1 MEDVAMRTYDFT
13 PFSRSTIGFERL
25 FDRLNNMQWAD
36 NNDSYPPYDI
46 VRTGEDSFRISL
58 ALAGFS
64 NDDLSVTSQQ
74 NLLTVTGR
82 KPEQP
87 GQDYLY
93 QGISARPFE
102 RRFELADYIEVESAA
117 FVNGLLQIDLVRRVP
132 DAVKPRRIDINSVA
146 TLPRR
151 KQTTDHKVA

>member
-1 MEDVAMRTYDFT
+1 MRTFDFT

-46 VRTGEDSFRISL
+46 VRTGEDAFRISL

-64 NDDLSVTSQQ
+64 SDDLSVTSQQ

-82 KPEQP
+82 KPEQTD
-87 GQDYLY
+87 QDYLY

-132 DAVKPRRIDINSVA
+132 DAVKPRRIDINTVT
-146 TLPRR
+146 TLPKRN
-151 KQTTDHKVA
+151 KQATDHKVA

>member
-1 MEDVAMRTYDFT
+1 MRTYDFT

-46 VRTGEDSFRISL
+46 VRTGDDSFRISL

-64 NDDLSVTSQQ
+64 SDDLSITSQQ

-82 KPEQP
+82 KSEQS

-93 QGISARPFE
+93 QGISARPFD
-102 RRFELADYIEVESAA
+102 RRFELADYVEVESAA
-117 FVNGLLQIDLVRRVP
+117 FENGLLQIDLVRRVP
-132 DAVKPRRIDINSVA
+132 DAVKPRRIDISNGA
-146 TLPRR
+146 TQKR
-151 KQTTDHKVA
+151 KATDHKVT